1 MKTFTQK
8 INESVG
14 YIEPTIKDL
23 IINKLCNAY
32 KEEISAWYY
41 YSTVAEFL
49 CGPSRKDIDEF
60 YEDAAKDEFEDHAK
74 WILKRIAQLGGCPSC
89 VTPIANLTSA
99 THQYV
104 NPTVVDKTISVLS
117 SLNNCKQMEMDA
129 IETYRDLEE
138 ITRNVDPVTN
148 RKVKA
153 ILADEEEHLQEIED
167 FLCDVGNSGSCDCG
181 CCDCGDKCACDCEE
195 PSCND
200 DCCDAISKT
209 AADITSDIF
218 GDVGDL

>member
-23 IINKLCNAY
+23 IISKLCNAY

-49 CGPSRKDIDEF
+49 CGPSRKDIEEF

-89 VTPIANLTSA
+89 VTPIASLTSA
-99 THQYV
+99 THPYV
-104 NPTVVDKTISVLS
+104 NPIVVDGNIMIQS
-117 SLNNCKQMEMDA
+117 SLENCKQMEMDA
-129 IETYRDLEE
+129 IETYKDLEE

-167 FLCDVGNSGSCDCG
+167 FLCDVSNSSSCGCG
-181 CCDCGDKCACDCEE
+181 CCDCGDKCACDCE
-195 PSCND
+195 PTCPCDSCD
-200 DCCDAISKT
+200 DPNVSDMY
-209 AADITSDIF
+209 DIGAEF
-218 GDVGDL
+218 

>member
-23 IINKLCNAY
+23 IISKLCNAY
-32 KEEISAWYY
+32 KEEIGAWYY

-49 CGPSRKDIDEF
+49 CGPSRKDIEEF

-74 WILKRIAQLGGCPSC
+74 WILKRISQLGGCPSC

-99 THQYV
+99 THPYV
-104 NPTVVDKTISVLS
+104 NPIVVDGNIMIQS
-117 SLNNCKQMEMDA
+117 SLENCKQMEMDA
-129 IETYRDLEE
+129 IETYKDLEE

-167 FLCDVGNSGSCDCG
+167 FLCDVGIHGACGSGCDCTK
-181 CCDCGDKCACDCEE
+181 DCSCEE
-195 PSCND
+195 PSCS
-200 DCCDAISKT
+200 CDSCDVPNIPDT
-209 AADITSDIF
+209 YDIGAEF
-218 GDVGDL
+218 

>member
-1 MKTFTQK
+1 
-8 INESVG
+8 
-14 YIEPTIKDL
+14 
-23 IINKLCNAY
+23 
-32 KEEISAWYY
+32 
-41 YSTVAEFL
+41 
-49 CGPSRKDIDEF
+49 
-60 YEDAAKDEFEDHAK
+60 
-74 WILKRIAQLGGCPSC
+74 
-89 VTPIANLTSA
+89 
-99 THQYV
+99 
-104 NPTVVDKTISVLS
+104 
-117 SLNNCKQMEMDA
+117 MEMDA

>member
-23 IINKLCNAY
+23 IISKLCNAY

-49 CGPSRKDIDEF
+49 CGPSRKDIEEF

-89 VTPIANLTSA
+89 VTPIAGLTSA
-99 THQYV
+99 AHPYV
-104 NPTVVDKTISVLS
+104 NPVVVDGNIMVQS
-117 SLNNCKQMEMDA
+117 SLENSKQMELDA
-129 IETYRDLEE
+129 IETYKELEE

-148 RKVKA
+148 RKVKS

-167 FLCDVGNSGSCDCG
+167 FLCDVGIHGSCG
-181 CCDCGDKCACDCEE
+181 YCDCGDNSACDCE
-195 PSCND
+195 PKCPDDSCDVPNVP
-200 DCCDAISKT
+200 
-209 AADITSDIF
+209 DIYDIGAEF
-218 GDVGDL
+218 